1 MTTKH
6 KYLTVFLPPA
16 LNQQPCCNV
25 LLLRNKNFYH
35 EKDNNNR
42 YNRTVHR
49 LRHDIVRNNTP
60 SARAASQARQ
70 PQAAETAK
78 EEKA

>member
-6 KYLTVFLPPA
+6 KYLTVFLSQA

-49 LRHDIVRNNTP
+49 LRHDIVRNDTP
-60 SARAASQARQ
+60 SARAAPQARQ
-70 PQAAETAK
+70 SQAAETAK